1 MLLDQVLVFLYL
13 FLSRTRKC
21 VAYLKES
28 DAPVNIFHL
37 SLILHNTAHVNC
49 RSRPTQCRG
58 CPDTWCALPTTHG
71 DDRSYSGWIHH
82 PATVT
87 TGESR
92 SRVKSLHGD
101 GTEISPREGLPDYAI
116 R

>member
-37 SLILHNTAHVNC
+37 SLILQHM
-49 RSRPTQCRG
+49 
-58 CPDTWCALPTTHG
+58 L
-71 DDRSYSGWIHH
+71 
-82 PATVT
+82 TV
-87 TGESR
+87 GQ
-92 SRVKSLHGD
+92 
-101 GTEISPREGLPDYAI
+101 GLPNAEDVQTRGVLYQQLMEMTDLILDGYITQLQSLRESQGQGSSRYMEMEQRYHQERASLI
-116 R
+116 MPLGN